1 MKKRRMI
8 ASIICIVLVTTM
20 LVTSVVAMIM

>member
-8 ASIICIVLVTTM
+8 ASIICIVLVATM
-20 LVTSVVAMIM
+20 LITSIVAMIM

>member
-8 ASIICIVLVTTM
+8 ASIICIVLVATM
-20 LVTSVVAMIM
+20 LVTSVVAMCM

>member
-8 ASIICIVLVTTM
+8 ASIICIVLVATM
-20 LVTSVVAMIM
+20 LVTSIVAMFM

>member
-8 ASIICIVLVTTM
+8 ASIICIVLVATM

>member
-8 ASIICIVLVTTM
+8 ASVICIMLVATM